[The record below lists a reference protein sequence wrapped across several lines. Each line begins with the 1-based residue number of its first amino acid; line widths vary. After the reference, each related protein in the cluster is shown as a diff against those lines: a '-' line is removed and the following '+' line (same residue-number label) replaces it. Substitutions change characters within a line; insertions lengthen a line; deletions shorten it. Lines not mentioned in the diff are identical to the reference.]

1 MRKLENGRRRD
12 MKKASLFA
20 LVATAALLIPVFA
33 PVFATGPPQPENYDP
48 TTIYEGTIAWGP
60 RRADPVRAY
69 DTASGELLF
78 NVYDTLI
85 EMGGDVVNPL
95 YPGIVW
101 DVEEQY
107 WEFRPRLAVNVP
119 NRQEIIATFM
129 SDTVP
134 IPADP
139 TGIYLNNSA
148 FEIVGWVDNNPDGV
162 FGPVDV
168 IYVRGVEGGNTKI
181 RTWQTISVDANIGK
195 IVAHRFY
202 YDFRLR
208 TDPAIFFYDKD
219 GNVVGQFDIG
229 DVLYSFRRGLVQDQY
244 GSPMWMFYK
253 PFFDQM
259 NSDFWDTGNPE
270 DALELSFLID
280 SAIEIVSTDP
290 DPPIVRFNLGITFPD
305 AAFKQIMS
313 QTWASILDKDW
324 CMGKGCWDDELFS
337 DDGRYTGSVAENGI
351 PDWFESWRHCIA
363 FGYVSPIQSIKPENY
378 AGTGP
383 YRVVVASAAQNL
395 VVLQR
400 NPNYWRGWPAPFYT
414 VQSTGELVRL
424 PGYLEYVDIEY
435 IADWTTRKTA
445 FLACQ
450 LDVCAVPRAN
460 MMELLDPNDPARMIT
475 IDPAIITIKN
485 ISPVLAMDA
494 VFFTFTIS
502 PESPAIYSGRFPD
515 GIPTDFFNNTHTRRA
530 FAYAFDHGKYIH
542 DVWMDEG
549 ICRETPLIYGLVPD
563 YYTKKPDPPWTYNY
577 DLEKI
582 KTELQQAM
590 FTQDGETKSVWDWGG
605 FKMIIYYNSG
615 NDPRRLA
622 CEYIK
627 AAFDAIN
634 SQYGKSFI
642 IEVQGPDWA
651 TYLEML
657 EAYEM
662 PLYLIGW
669 LADFADADN
678 WVRPY
683 MHSYGD
689 FSYYQNY
696 TAWNGWCGTL
706 GPRTHL
712 NKDQLIDIAVKTPD
726 GPQRAT
732 YYADLDD
739 IYIADCPSFP
749 IIQTTGRRWQK
760 YWLKGWYYN
769 GLYPSAYFYKQYKA
783 VNPTVPQP
791 SPACWADITGPTV
804 GIPDGVCNM
813 RDIGY
818 ISKHFGA
825 KAPDPAATPPYD
837 PRWAPGTYGCGGS
850 DIYGDRKI
858 DMRDIGL
865 ASKHFGHTTQP

>member
-1 MRKLENGRRRD
+1 

-20 LVATAALLIPVFA
+20 LVAMVALLIPVVA
-33 PVFATGPPQPENYDP
+33 PAFATGPTQPPVD
-48 TTIYEGTIAWGP
+48 TTTLYVGTIAWGP

-69 DTASGELLF
+69 DTGSGELLF

-85 EMGGDVVNPL
+85 EMGGDIVNPL
-95 YPGIVW
+95 YPTITW
-101 DVEEQY
+101 HSEEQY
-107 WEFRPRLAVNVP
+107 WEFRPLLAVNVP
-119 NRQEIIATFM
+119 ERQEIVATFI
-129 SDTVP
+129 SDTKP

-139 TGIYLNNSA
+139 TGVYLNDTA
-148 FEIVGWVDNNPDGV
+148 FQIVGWVDNNPDGV
-162 FGPVDV
+162 FGEIDV
-168 IYVRGVEGGNTKI
+168 IYVMEFADGSPVTCRA
-181 RTWQTISVDANIGK
+181 WQTISVNAATGV
-195 IVAHRFY
+195 IVAHRFFY
-202 YDFRLR
+202 EFQLR
-208 TDPAIFFYDKD
+208 TDPVIFFYDSA
-219 GNVVGQFDIG
+219 GNVVGQFGID
-229 DVLYSFRRGLVQDQY
+229 DVVYSIQRGLVQDQY

-259 NSDFWDTGNPE
+259 NSDFWDTGDPA
-270 DALELSFLID
+270 DAWELSYLIKD
-280 SAIEIVSTDP
+280 TIEIVST
-290 DPPIVRFNLGITFPD
+290 DPPIVRFNLGISFPD
-305 AAFKQIMS
+305 IAFKQIMS

-324 CMGKGCWDDELFS
+324 CIGKGCWDGELFS
-337 DDGRYTGSVAENGI
+337 DDGRYTGSTAGNNI
-351 PDWFESWRHCIA
+351 PDWFESWRHCAA
-363 FGYVSPIQSIKPENY
+363 FGGVSPIQAIDPANY

-383 YRVVVASAAQNL
+383 YRVIVASKADNL

-400 NPNYWRGWPAPFYT
+400 NPNYWRGWPAPYYT
-414 VQSTGELVRL
+414 TGGQLQRL

-475 IDPAIITIKN
+475 IDPAIVTVKN
-485 ISPVLAMDA
+485 VGPVLSMDA

-502 PESPAIYSGRFPD
+502 PTSPAIYSGGFPD

-530 FAYAFDHGKYIH
+530 FAYAFDHGKYINE
-542 DVWMDEG
+542 VWLKEG
-549 ICRETPLIYGLVPD
+549 TCRETPLIYGLVPD
-563 YYTKKPDPPWTYNY
+563 YYTKGPDPPWTYNY
-577 DLEKI
+577 DLDKI

-590 FTQDGETKSVWDWGG
+590 FTQDGTTKSVWDWGG

-634 SQYGKSFI
+634 SLYGKNFI
-642 IEVQGPDWA
+642 IEIQGPDWP
-651 TYLEML
+651 TYLDMM
-657 EAYEM
+657 EAFDM

-678 WVRPY
+678 FARPF

-689 FSYYQNY
+689 FSYFQNY
-696 TAWNGWCGTL
+696 TAWNGWTTP
-706 GPRTHL
+706 GPRTGL
-712 NKDQLIDIAVKTPD
+712 DKDKLIDIALKTPD

-739 IYIADCPSFP
+739 IYIADCPGFP
-749 IIQTTGRRWQK
+749 IIQPLGRRWTK
-760 YWLKGWYYN
+760 YWVKGWYYN
-769 GLYPSAYFYKQYKA
+769 ALYPAQYYYKLYKA
-783 VNPTVPQP
+783 Q
-791 SPACWADITGPTV
+791 ACWSDVTGPTI
-804 GIPDGVCNM
+804 GIPDNVCNM

-818 ISKHFGA
+818 IASHFGA

-837 PRWAPGTYGCGGS
+837 PKFAPSTYGIGCA
-850 DIYGDRKI
+850 DVYGDLKV

-865 ASKHFGHTTQP
+865 ACKHFGHTTQP